1 MTATTLNRIL
11 WTVRILLAAAFIAA
25 GGAKLAGVP
34 DMVAMFDKIG
44 LGQGFRY
51 ITGAVEVAG
60 GIALL
65 VRAVAGL
72 AGAALAA
79 TMLVAVGV
87 HLLVIGGSPLPAI
100 VLGTLSGFV
109 AWHLR
114 PGSRLLRKA

>member
-87 HLLVIGGSPLPAI
+87 HLLVIGGSPLPAV

-109 AWHLR
+109 AWQLR
-114 PGSRLLRKA
+114 PRSTLLRKA

>member
-11 WTVRILLAAAFIAA
+11 WTLRILLAAAFIAA

-34 DMVAMFDKIG
+34 EMVDMFDKIG

-60 GIALL
+60 GLALL
-65 VRAVAGL
+65 VSAAAGL

-87 HLLVIGGSPLPAI
+87 HLIVIGGSPLPAI
-100 VLGTLSGFV
+100 VLGALSGFV
-109 AWHLR
+109 AWQLR
-114 PGSRLLRKA
+114 PGSTLLRKA

>member
-109 AWHLR
+109 AWQLR
-114 PGSRLLRKA
+114 PGSTHLREA